1 MLDNL
6 LNRFIEIN
14 TSIEAENNVRQ
25 KTKKNTLMVDFYL
38 KRKQFSKQ
46 FIDFNCKIQIVR
58 SDNQTLIDDII
69 LKKEDINIITEEL
82 ERKLQVEQEFNR
94 RLKLIRLRKKNN

>member
-14 TSIEAENNVRQ
+14 KSIEAENIVRER
-25 KTKKNTLMVDFYL
+25 TKKNILMVDFYSN
-38 KRKQFSKQ
+38 RKQFTKQ
-46 FIDFNCKIQIVR
+46 FIDFNCKIQIIR
-58 SDNQTLIDDII
+58 SDNQTILDDII
-69 LKKEDINIITEEL
+69 LKKEDINLITEEL

-94 RLKLIRLRKKNN
+94 RLKLIRLKKNNN